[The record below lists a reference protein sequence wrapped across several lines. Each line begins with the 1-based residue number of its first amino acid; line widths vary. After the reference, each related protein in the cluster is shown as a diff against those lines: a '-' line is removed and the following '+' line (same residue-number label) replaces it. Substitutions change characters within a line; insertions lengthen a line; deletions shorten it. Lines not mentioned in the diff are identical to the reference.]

1 MTVSPDA
8 FKAYDIRG
16 LYPQE
21 LDAEGARRIG
31 AALAAQLGA
40 RRLAVGHDPRLSSPE
55 LAAAFAVGAESAGA
69 QVTGFGMIPTE
80 MLYFGV
86 ADRGFDGGA
95 AVTASHNPPQYNGM
109 KLVGEGALPLSGD
122 AGIPELKRRVLDM
135 DAAPAAAEPHLIADD
150 LYPDYVE
157 HLLAQ
162 VDAGALRPCH
172 VVMDA
177 ANGAAGKLAPLVFD
191 RTPIERVELY
201 FEVDG
206 RFPNHEPNPLLE
218 DEQPR
223 AARTRRGRE
232 GRPRYRLGRRR
243 RPLLLHRRD
252 RRLRARRLRHRA
264 AGRGAARP
272 ASRRQILYD
281 LRASR
286 AVPDTIRAAGGE
298 ALVNRVG
305 HAFFKQR
312 MRRESVLF
320 GGEVSGHYYFQ
331 ANHNADSGF
340 IPALLILELLS
351 RKRATMAELLA
362 PLRSTYFISGEINS
376 RVDDVPAALARLERR
391 FADGEIAHLDGV
403 SVDYP
408 DWHFNVR
415 PSNTEPLL
423 RLNLGATSAAQM
435 EEKRDLV
442 LSVILAG
449 VAARERR
456 RRRRGGTRGWRRGD
470 LGPERVAELDTGGQ
484 FGAVARL
491 SEQLEAGY
499 TRAVAALTG
508 KRLVA
513 AGQAERRRRLRH
525 GRLGDRRRRR
535 GRLSRRSAR
544 ALPGRARLRAAG
556 LGVRAHAGRR
566 GELLGQHRRDA
577 RLRRARPGAR
587 LPAGLR
593 GVGRTPRRAGRAA
606 RPAAGRRAGRPA
618 AARLDRLSVDADRR
632 RPRSR
637 RSGARVRRAG
647 RRGHRGHSRARRRAR
662 PRGRRRRQRGQE
674 ASPAGCSTACRSST
688 APASRRRPRG
698 AGKAS

>member
-40 RRLAVGHDPRLSSPE
+40 RRLAVAHDPRLSSPE

-69 QVTGFGMIPTE
+69 AVTSFGMTPTE

-86 ADRGFDGGA
+86 AERGFDGGA

-122 AGIPELKRRVLDM
+122 AGIPELKRRALALDPVP
-135 DAAPAAAEPHLIADD
+135 PAGTPHLSADD
-150 LYPDYVE
+150 LYPDYVR
-157 HLLAQ
+157 HLLSQ
-162 VDAGALRPCH
+162 VDAPGLHPYD

-191 RTPIERVELY
+191 ETAIRRTELY

-218 DEQPR
+218 ENSRELRERVTAEQADLGIAWDGDADRCFFIDETGAFVPGDFVT
-223 AARTRRGRE
+223 A
-232 GRPRYRLGRRR
+232 
-243 RPLLLHRRD
+243 LLAEALLASHP
-252 RRLRARRLRHRA
+252 
-264 AGRGAARP
+264 GAK
-272 ASRRQILYD
+272 ILYD

-286 AVPDTIRAAGGE
+286 AVPDTIVKSGGVP
-298 ALVNRVG
+298 LLNRVG

-312 MRRESVLF
+312 MRREAVLF

-340 IPALLILELLS
+340 IPALLILDLLS
-351 RKRATMAELLA
+351 RKRATMAELLE
-362 PLRSTYFISGEINS
+362 PLRSRYFISGEINS
-376 RVDDVPAALARLERR
+376 RVADVPAALARIERR

-423 RLNLGATSAAQM
+423 RLNLGAGSQAQM

-442 LSVILAG
+442 LGVIRQG
-449 VAARERR
+449 AA
-456 RRRRGGTRGWRRGD
+456 
-470 LGPERVAELDTGGQ
+470 
-484 FGAVARL
+484 
-491 SEQLEAGY
+491 
-499 TRAVAALTG
+499 
-508 KRLVA
+508 
-513 AGQAERRRRLRH
+513 
-525 GRLGDRRRRR
+525 
-535 GRLSRRSAR
+535 
-544 ALPGRARLRAAG
+544 
-556 LGVRAHAGRR
+556 
-566 GELLGQHRRDA
+566 
-577 RLRRARPGAR
+577 
-587 LPAGLR
+587 
-593 GVGRTPRRAGRAA
+593 
-606 RPAAGRRAGRPA
+606 
-618 AARLDRLSVDADRR
+618 
-632 RPRSR
+632 
-637 RSGARVRRAG
+637 
-647 RRGHRGHSRARRRAR
+647 
-662 PRGRRRRQRGQE
+662 
-674 ASPAGCSTACRSST
+674 
-688 APASRRRPRG
+688 
-698 AGKAS
+698 